1 MIIPILAKKFPYL
14 KIGLMQ
20 ADINQTPEQFIK
32 KSLITSLI
40 VSITLTLAS
49 IMVFSRLEVSLLI
62 PLLLFPVIYI
72 AVFFF
77 FMHSPT
83 AKSNKVVREIDR
95 EIVYAGRFLL
105 IELSAGI
112 PLFDSIRNV
121 SYAYPTIG
129 RYFKKIVDKVE
140 TGMPIEQAINE
151 VIEITPSDN
160 FRKVLFQ
167 ILNSMKTG
175 GDVSKALES
184 ITEQISK
191 EQLIKIKEYGKK
203 LNPMVLFYLLIAV
216 ILPSLGVTILSLMS
230 TFTGLTLSLSN
241 LIGINF
247 AIGVLQFSFL
257 SIIGNLRK
265 GV

>member
-1 MIIPILAKKFPYL
+1 MILPILAKKFPYL
-14 KIGLMQ
+14 KIGLLQ
-20 ADINQTPEQFIK
+20 ADINLSPEQFIK
-32 KSLITSLI
+32 KSLITALI
-40 VSITLTLAS
+40 VSITLTLTS
-49 IMVFSRLEVSLLI
+49 LMVFYKLNIFLLLSLL
-62 PLLLFPVIYI
+62 LLPVFFIG
-72 AVFFF
+72 VFFF
-77 FMHSPT
+77 FMHSPK
-83 AKSNKVVREIDR
+83 ARSNKVVREIDS

-105 IELSAGI
+105 IELSSGT
-112 PLFDSIRNV
+112 PLFDAIRNV

-129 RYFKKIVDKVE
+129 KYFKKMVDKAE
-140 TGMPIEQAINE
+140 TGTPIEQAMNE
-151 VIEITPSDN
+151 VSEITPSDN

-241 LIGINF
+241 LIGISF
-247 AIGVLQFSFL
+247 AIGILQFSFL

-265 GV
+265 GI